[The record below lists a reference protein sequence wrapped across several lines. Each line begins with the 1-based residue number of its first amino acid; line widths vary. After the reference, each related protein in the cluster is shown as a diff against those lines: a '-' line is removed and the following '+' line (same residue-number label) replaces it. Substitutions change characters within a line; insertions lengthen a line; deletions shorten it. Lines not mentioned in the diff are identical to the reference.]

1 MNRFLALLAILW
13 LPHAARAADDLNVLA
28 DKDAVAPN
36 RQLRAF
42 LLAEAKKA
50 FDTRL
55 ASLAQVKTPGDV
67 TKRQQALRAKFIE
80 ALGGFPDK
88 TPLNAQVVGKEVFD
102 GYRIERVIYESRP
115 GHHVTATLYLP
126 AGDGPFPGVL
136 MPIGHSLTGK
146 AADYVQRGAILL
158 AKNGLACL
166 AYDPIGQGERRQLL
180 DAMGKAAIPS
190 STNEHTLVGVG
201 AMFVGEGTATY
212 RIWDGIRSLDYLA
225 GRPEI
230 DPKRLGCTGCS
241 GGGTLTSYLMA
252 LDDRIAA
259 AAPSCYLTTLER
271 LFATRGPQDA
281 EQNIPGQVAFGMDH
295 ADYVF
300 LRAPKPTLILASTR
314 DFFDISGTWTT
325 FREAKRTYTLLG
337 LPERVD
343 LIEADAEHGYPRSH
357 REAMVRFMA
366 RWLLGKDVVITEPD
380 FPIAMEAALRCTRT
394 GQVLEE
400 FKGPSCFDLTRQTAE
415 RLEKQRAAKPL
426 GRDALLAEVRRLLAL
441 PEAVPPATLRGEKV
455 QPGRHR
461 EYLTEAGITV
471 HGLYLV
477 PEKVERK
484 PLVVLVHGDG
494 NAAVSDEAEK
504 RSRAGE
510 RVLALDLRGL
520 GKTSPAMGRGTGF
533 FGSDY
538 TEAWLSLH
546 LSRPLLGQRTFDLLA
561 VLAAVAKDHPDGF
574 HLVGDGVAAPVAL
587 HAAALDER
595 VKSLELR
602 NAVASWLD
610 VVKTPLAKDQL
621 TNVVPGVLR
630 SYDLPDLVKVI
641 APRPVV
647 FRHAAEPADEAKK
660 ELERLQGTWVMAGL
674 EVNGE
679 AVPEAKLQGTTLVI
693 RGDKYIVKVKE
704 TTHETTIAVDPAKK
718 PKAIDMY
725 LPNGTDAPKLSE
737 GVYDLDGDTLRI
749 CRNQAAGEARPA
761 QIGSWPNTNLFVVT
775 WKRQKP

>member
-1 MNRFLALLAILW
+1 MPRTMLVLLAVLGPW
-13 LPHAARAADDLNVLA
+13 LAPARADDLP
-28 DKDAVAPN
+28 PN

-50 FDTRL
+50 FDARL
-55 ASLAQVKTPGDV
+55 ADLAQVKTPDDV
-67 TKRQQALRAKFIE
+67 KKRQQALRAKFVE

-88 TPLNAQVVGKEVFD
+88 TPLNAQVVGKESFD

-136 MPIGHSLTGK
+136 MPIGHSVTGK

-201 AMFVGEGTATY
+201 AMLVGEGTATY
-212 RIWDGIRSLDYLA
+212 RVWDGIRGLDYLA

-230 DPKRLGCTGCS
+230 DAKRLGCTGCS

-271 LFATRGPQDA
+271 LFATLGPQDA

-314 DFFDISGTWTT
+314 DFFDIAGTWTT

-343 LIEADAEHGYPRSH
+343 LIEADAQHGYPRSH

-366 RWLLGKDVVITEPD
+366 RWLLGKDAVITEPD
-380 FPIAMEAALRCTRT
+380 FPLATEATLRCTRT

-400 FKGPSCFDLTRQTAE
+400 FKGPSCFDLTRQTAD
-415 RLEKQRAAKPL
+415 RLEKKRAAKAL
-426 GRDALLAEVRRLLAL
+426 DRDALLAEVRRLLAL
-441 PEAVPPATLRGEKV
+441 PEAVPPATHAKPTSIERDGYVLRKV
-455 QPGRHR
+455 AYATEPG
-461 EYLTEAGITV
+461 IV
-471 HGLYLV
+471 V
-477 PEKVERK
+477 PAWHFEPKHAK
-484 PLVVLVHGDG
+484 GPTVVLVHGDG
-494 NAAVSDEAEK
+494 KSAVLEEAE
-504 RSRAGE
+504 RRVRAGE

-520 GKTSPAMGRGTGF
+520 GETSPAKGRGTGF

-538 TEAWLSLH
+538 TEAWLGLH
-546 LSRPLLGQRTFDLLA
+546 LGRPLLGQRAYDLLA

-574 HLVGDGVAAPVAL
+574 RLVGVGVAGPVAL
-587 HAAALDER
+587 HVAALDGR
-595 VKSLELR
+595 VK
-602 NAVASWLD
+602 AVETREAIASWHD

-630 SYDLPDLVKVI
+630 SYDLPDLAK
-641 APRPVV
+641 
-647 FRHAAEPADEAKK
+647 AAGPTDEAKK

-693 RGDKYIVKVKE
+693 RGDRYVVKVKE

-718 PKAIDMY
+718 PKAIDMF

-749 CRNQAAGEARPA
+749 CRNQAAGEDRPA

-775 WKRQKP
+775 WKRQRP